1 MCTAQEVD
9 GESFLLLKED
19 NLKEM
24 LPLHCSWSSNKIQGG
39 NSTQGRPIG
48 VFPGPLH
55 AVSMHA
61 RLYCNLILLLLI
73 MYMYCIH
80 VVHISLYSN

>member
-1 MCTAQEVD
+1 MFDGAITCKKLYSYLYFNVCTAQEVD

-55 AVSMHA
+55 ACV
-61 RLYCNLILLLLI
+61 
-73 MYMYCIH
+73 
-80 VVHISLYSN
+80 